1 MENVHN
7 EEQEEGS
14 RSVHL
19 SLNGEGVY
27 IFVFPFLV
35 LVSFTLCAVLLCP
48 VSCVESEPLPLL
60 AMSSVVIGLSP
71 LLPLHSLLWYVLSEY
86 SEVL

>member
-1 MENVHN
+1 MKNKRKEVG
-7 EEQEEGS
+7 Q
-14 RSVHL
+14 SVHL
-19 SLNGEGVY
+19 SLNSEGVY
-27 IFVFPFLV
+27 IFVLPFLV
-35 LVSFTLCAVLLCP
+35 LVSFTLCAVLLCL